1 MNTGIRVLKTGII
14 LLLLCAL
21 MAVTYFGCVRDG
33 DRPEFKIKVE
43 HSGYIRE
50 PR

>member
-1 MNTGIRVLKTGII
+1 MLISRIKTAAI

-21 MAVTYFGCVRDG
+21 MVTVYFGCYRSG
-33 DRPEFKIKVE
+33 NKPELKIKVE